1 MTEKNQSME
10 VAAQEA
16 VPEEQTERTHA
27 RRCFVPRA
35 DIYESDDDV
44 LVLADIPGA
53 SDKTVDVMLDNSVL
67 TINANIDPIQTK
79 GYELAYAEYD
89 EGDYQRSFRLQ
100 GDFERD
106 KIEATVSQGVLRL
119 RLPKSPAAKARKIAV
134 KAS

>member
-1 MTEKNQSME
+1 MAEKNESME
-10 VAAQEA
+10 IAAQEA

-27 RRCFVPRA
+27 RRCFIPRA
-35 DIYESDDDV
+35 DIYETDDDI

-53 SDKTVDVMLDNSVL
+53 GDKNVDIMLDDSVL
-67 TINANIDPIQTK
+67 TINATIDPIQTK

-100 GDFERD
+100 GDFDRD

-119 RLPKSPAAKARKIAV
+119 RLPKSPAAKARKITV
-134 KAS
+134 KAN